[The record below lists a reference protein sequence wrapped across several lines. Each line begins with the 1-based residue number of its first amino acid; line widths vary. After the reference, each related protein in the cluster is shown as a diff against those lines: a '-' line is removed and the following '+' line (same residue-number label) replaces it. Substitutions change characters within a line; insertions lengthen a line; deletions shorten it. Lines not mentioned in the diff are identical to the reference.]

1 MLEEL
6 WLYSTQRSSRNC
18 GTEKPRVKE
27 TVKHRVLE
35 SYDLLSRMRPWAK
48 ATTLSFPS
56 EVIQNLGRG
65 SPGMRDQPQEGQ
77 PCFPVCWS
85 LPLESLKDP
94 EGATTI
100 TLSDH
105 PFKTPNFWSK
115 DYFQKKKHPRFGLRS
130 CHQLLSLDSPVERV
144 HTQIHIYTP
153 RSHPIAKFGHS
164 LLGEHV
170 CCPPPC
176 LGKVSLH
183 PPPALPP
190 LFFTQSLLAWE
201 VLFLRTLRSIPSP
214 VLLWSP

>member
-170 CCPPPC
+170 WAR
-176 LGKVSLH
+176 SH
-183 PPPALPP
+183 
-190 LFFTQSLLAWE
+190 
-201 VLFLRTLRSIPSP
+201 SIPHQLCLPFSSP
-214 VLLWSP
+214 RAFWPEKFSSWELWDQSPRLFCSDHLN